1 MMQVILVAL
10 AGAIG
15 ALCRWQLGSLFPAK
29 GFPWATLGIN
39 LSGTFVLTFVLAS
52 PLASRLSETSLTAV
66 TIGLL
71 GSYTTFSTFGNE
83 TFTLLRSDRV
93 TMAMAYGGIS
103 LLGGIAFAALGYVVG
118 KQFS

>member
-1 MMQVILVAL
+1 MRVVYVAV

-15 ALCRWQLGSLFPAK
+15 ALCRWQLGSLFPTK

-39 LSGTFVLTFVLAS
+39 LSGTFLLTLVLS
-52 PLASRLSETSLTAV
+52 GPLATRLNETSLVAI

-83 TFTLLRSDRV
+83 TFTLLRTDRV
-93 TMAMAYGGIS
+93 TLAITYAIVS
-103 LLGGIAFAALGYVVG
+103 LLGGVLFAALGYVAG
-118 KQFS
+118 KQLN